1 MKKLIYFMS
10 IMFLVLGFKVVSIKA
25 VSPEVIY
32 QENIYSNRIG
42 DKLYSGQM
50 GFEFM
55 DGHIAYCLE
64 PFEIV
69 GKTYYENSEYLSRF
83 DESTIEYFELVAYY
97 GYNSER
103 NSIYYYMAAQEIIWE
118 KIMGGDYVYW
128 TTGIDGTGDIINID
142 SYKNE
147 ILDNVNRFYLRP
159 SFEENLYSFPFFD
172 EMVIYDSNNVFK
184 DYNSY
189 QYEGNNQVIKND
201 KGFKIIILE
210 EGKQVINY
218 SKTLKTDNSTIV
230 YTGTGNQTL
239 ASFGINKTISGKVYI
254 FGQPYSTRIN
264 LIFYDNKTKE
274 KIDNV
279 DFNIEGEKK
288 LTGNWIN
295 DEGTYYYDTPVKEGT
310 YQIEVSDYII
320 VGDNYFIIK
329 KEDLTKYT
337 TIEVYLD
344 KEIEEPIE
352 EIKPDEEEIPEIPKE
367 EKEPDNIEPEI
378 PEKKEPDNIELEI
391 PEKKEEQP
399 KIEEENP
406 IVPDDKDITPDV
418 SEEEIIISSE
428 ELKQNEIL
436 YLDKENSTDNQ
447 EINEETLLIDNK
459 IFEELPNTSNYNL
472 IIYTVLILNLFI
484 GIIIYEKN
492 RN

>member
-1 MKKLIYFMS
+1 MKKLIYSMS

-147 ILDNVNRFYLRP
+147 ILDNVNKFYLRP

-172 EMVIYDSNNVFK
+172 EMIIYDENKIFK
-184 DYNSY
+184 DYNNY
-189 QYEGNNQVIKND
+189 VYEGNNQVIKND
-201 KGFKIIILE
+201 NGFKVIILE

-218 SKTLKTDNSTIV
+218 SKILKTDNSTIV
-230 YTGTGNQTL
+230 YIGKGNQTL
-239 ASFGINKTISGKVYI
+239 ATFGINKTISGKVYI

-279 DFNIEGEKK
+279 DFSIEGEKK

-295 DEGTYYYDTPVKEGT
+295 DDGIYYYDTPIKEGK
-310 YQIEVSDYII
+310 YEIEVNDYII
-320 VGDNYFIIK
+320 VSDNYFIIK
-329 KEDLTKYT
+329 KEDLTKNT

-344 KEIEEPIE
+344 KEVEEPIE
-352 EIKPDEEEIPEIPKE
+352 EIKPDEEEISEIPKE
-367 EKEPDNIEPEI
+367 EQKTDNIEPEI
-378 PEKKEPDNIELEI
+378 T
-391 PEKKEEQP
+391 EKKEEQP
-399 KIEEENP
+399 KIEEKNP
-406 IVPDDKDITPDV
+406 IVPNDVDITPDV
-418 SEEEIIISSE
+418 SEEEIIIPSE
-428 ELKQNEIL
+428 NLKQDKNEIL
-436 YLDKENSTDNQ
+436 YLDKENSTNNQ
-447 EINEETLLIDNK
+447 EINEETLLIDNN

-472 IIYTVLILNLFI
+472 IIYIILILNLFI